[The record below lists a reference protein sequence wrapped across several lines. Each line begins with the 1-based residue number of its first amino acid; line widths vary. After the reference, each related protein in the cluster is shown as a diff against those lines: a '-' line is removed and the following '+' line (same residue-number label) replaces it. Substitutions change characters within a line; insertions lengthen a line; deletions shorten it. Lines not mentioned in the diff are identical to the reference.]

1 MQAGGGQQGSGH
13 AVLIFSV
20 FIKHH
25 SPARTERQQAEQDK
39 APRYCHWQ
47 GTDLPLPA
55 PSTNPVPRDILEQK
69 VPMLLI
75 HDEPREHSPMH
86 PPRAEPEL
94 RGGAG
99 GKRSEEGTHL
109 LHLQH
114 FLPQQA
120 HQSLKTCLARGIT
133 GL

>member
-47 GTDLPLPA
+47 GTGLPLPA
-55 PSTNPVPRDILEQK
+55 PSTNPVPQDILEQK

-94 RGGAG
+94 RGGRAG
-99 GKRSEEGTHL
+99 SGARRAHICSTYSTFCPSKHISPSKR
-109 LHLQH
+109 
-114 FLPQQA
+114 A
-120 HQSLKTCLARGIT
+120 
-133 GL
+133 